1 LIKAIFDHNRSRR
14 TQNKS
19 TCHQET
25 INLLSIFANISQ
37 RILLYHSAMEEQQKS
52 ASDAVVRPFIPEKP
66 SPLFI
71 KGAQEVVRA
80 QLASQNHLHLDD
92 NDLAI
97 LDSIPAGSGVILA
110 PNHADETDPRLCLEL
125 SRRSGKRFISM
136 CNREAFDEL
145 FGLAGFVLQRLGHFS
160 VERGAHDVEA
170 KEHAVK
176 VVARGEDALVIFP
189 EGEIFYLNEIVQPFH
204 GGAVDIGMQALI
216 DRRKADPNWSAYI
229 VPMAIK
235 YHYPEAIDT
244 LLERRVTRMESHLLI
259 PHSKEPLP
267 DRLHAIQ
274 KKLIE
279 RQARNHHIKTDG
291 DSNTDLLEQIV
302 ATEKAIIDEVEE
314 RHKDLSTYQ
323 KRIIDE
329 SWQLEAELRNNI
341 AKAKDSAVKKAYE
354 KDLEALKEVAQLASW
369 QPHYY
374 QADSSP
380 DRLAEALLKLERE
393 LYRIHRPK
401 QLARRDVFV
410 KLSQP
415 IALNQ
420 FIDAYQT
427 DAKQIRHSLTEDLH
441 GRIQAMIDD
450 VVAQL
455 HQSKDNR

>member
-1 LIKAIFDHNRSRR
+1 METAIPICLS
-14 TQNKS
+14 K
-19 TCHQET
+19 
-25 INLLSIFANISQ
+25 LL
-37 RILLYHSAMEEQQKS
+37 
-52 ASDAVVRPFIPEKP
+52 PP
-66 SPLFI
+66 
-71 KGAQEVVRA
+71 
-80 QLASQNHLHLDD
+80 
-92 NDLAI
+92 
-97 LDSIPAGSGVILA
+97 
-110 PNHADETDPRLCLEL
+110 
-125 SRRSGKRFISM
+125 
-136 CNREAFDEL
+136 
-145 FGLAGFVLQRLGHFS
+145 
-160 VERGAHDVEA
+160 
-170 KEHAVK
+170 
-176 VVARGEDALVIFP
+176 
-189 EGEIFYLNEIVQPFH
+189 
-204 GGAVDIGMQALI
+204 
-216 DRRKADPNWSAYI
+216 
-229 VPMAIK
+229 
-235 YHYPEAIDT
+235 
-244 LLERRVTRMESHLLI
+244 
-259 PHSKEPLP
+259 
-267 DRLHAIQ
+267 
-274 KKLIE
+274 KK
-279 RQARNHHIKTDG
+279 Q
-291 DSNTDLLEQIV
+291 
-302 ATEKAIIDEVEE
+302 
-314 RHKDLSTYQ
+314 LSTKWKKDTKTSPPIK